1 MSIAPAMAGN
11 QKDGDSY
18 QEPENTQ
25 PIPAA
30 PAPEP
35 VVEKPVA
42 PVPPPEAPPEVV
54 QQAPEMPAELTWRE
68 KRMNYYR
75 HMDSTMM
82 DAEATAFLANANLI
96 AVFPFVDLTD
106 PTNEGNSVLDQA
118 GGPRRIVEALVASL
132 MQKGYFVLP
141 SADSAAALDQYLESV
156 PVRPGGGPSESS
168 ELQNNRFYFDNMPP
182 RAMNYYLG
190 VVPGLQG
197 QYDRTQTQSD
207 YWLAKQDVINLAT
220 MLGCDAVI
228 RGYVQEYA
236 VDKNIDADLRTFL
249 PPFLGLIS
257 PERRAIIEVAFYLYD
272 GKTGEMVWNGTVN
285 SIDIASW
292 PLFQRD
298 NELMQN
304 NENGVAWGMTGRV
317 TPDWEDLVMNHPDW
331 LPENTWCQLQGMMGG
346 MGECNMEG
354 MNGECNMEGMNGE
367 CNMEGM
373 NGECQGMG
381 MGWNRPV
388 RPDWLN
394 PMRYGWHRE
403 YGRSPMR
410 FDNEVQ
416 REPYKYDNLFHNYN
430 GIRHHPGGSPRD

>member
-1 MSIAPAMAGN
+1 MGLSIVLLVLMSIAPAMAGN

-25 PIPAA
+25 PEAPA

-35 VVEKPVA
+35 MVEKPPA
-42 PVPPPEAPPEVV
+42 PVPPPETPTGIVE
-54 QQAPEMPAELTWRE
+54 QAVEMPAELTWRE
-68 KRMNYYR
+68 KRMNYFR

-82 DAEATAFLANANLI
+82 DMEATAFLANANLI
-96 AVFPFVDLTD
+96 AVLPFVDLTD
-106 PTNEGNSVLDQA
+106 PTNEGHSVLDQA

-141 SADSAAALDQYLESV
+141 SADSAAALAQYLER
-156 PVRPGGGPSESS
+156 PPAAPGGAPTQSS
-168 ELQNNRFYFDNMPP
+168 EIQNNRFYFDNMPP
-182 RAMNYYLG
+182 RAMNYYLS

-197 QYDRTQTQSD
+197 QYDRTQTHSD
-207 YWLAKQDVINLAT
+207 YWLAGQDVINLAT

-236 VDKNIDADLRTFL
+236 VDKDIDADLRTFI

-317 TPDWEDLVMNHPDW
+317 TPDWEDLVMNHPEW
-331 LPENTWCQLQGMMGG
+331 MPEDTWFQLQGMMGEGEMEEG
-346 MGECNMEG
+346 MGEGRGVG
-354 MNGECNMEGMNGE
+354 MHHGMMWE
-367 CNMEGM
+367 
-373 NGECQGMG
+373 
-381 MGWNRPV
+381 RPV

-394 PMRYGWHRE
+394 PMRYGWHSQ
-403 YGRSPMR
+403 YHRSPMR
-410 FDNEVQ
+410 FDNEVV
-416 REPYKYDNLFHNYN
+416 RMEPYKYDNLFHNYN